1 MIQSKRPRLEDF
13 GDTITKPAIQGL
25 TEEITKPTVA
35 AMPQLSKDDGGTG
48 ENDGQDVVTRN
59 VGNIDQS
66 DDLGEIITEP
76 AIQGFTEDITK
87 PRLAA
92 MPQLSKDDGG
102 TGGNGGQ
109 DVVTR
114 NVGNIY
120 QSNDLQSYKVQD
132 TVKDECELNDIFI
145 DRLKKE
151 AEKQFKGELLR
162 TFFKKLSN
170 YSEEVCVFFQLTQNI
185 YLQ

>member
-13 GDTITKPAIQGL
+13 GDTITKPAIQEFN
-25 TEEITKPTVA
+25 EEITKPT
-35 AMPQLSKDDGGTG
+35 
-48 ENDGQDVVTRN
+48 
-59 VGNIDQS
+59 
-66 DDLGEIITEP
+66 
-76 AIQGFTEDITK
+76 
-87 PRLAA
+87 LAA

-109 DVVTR
+109 D
-114 NVGNIY
+114 VGNIY

>member
-13 GDTITKPAIQGL
+13 GDTITKPAIQGF
-25 TEEITKPTVA
+25 TEEITKPTLA

-48 ENDGQDVVTRN
+48 GNGGQDVVTRN

-76 AIQGFTEDITK
+76 AIQEFTEDITK